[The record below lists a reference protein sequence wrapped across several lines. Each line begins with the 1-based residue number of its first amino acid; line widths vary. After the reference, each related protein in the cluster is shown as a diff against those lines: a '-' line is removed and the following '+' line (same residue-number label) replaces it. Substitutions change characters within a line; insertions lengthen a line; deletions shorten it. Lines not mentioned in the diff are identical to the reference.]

1 MARRRG
7 LDRCRGHGL
16 TPSPPCGRYSPLREE
31 QRPLPTSKC
40 RQAPPVRHR
49 VESRTRNKVGKDMG
63 AILTLI
69 VIVIVGAVAWW
80 LLRKVI
86 HLGFLIAVG
95 LVVLFGWWW
104 FFVR

>member
-1 MARRRG
+1 VPANIAR
-7 LDRCRGHGL
+7 
-16 TPSPPCGRYSPLREE
+16 PAPGRVPEPETRE
-31 QRPLPTSKC
+31 
-40 RQAPPVRHR
+40 
-49 VESRTRNKVGKDMG
+49 GDMG

-86 HLGFLIAVG
+86 HFGFLIALG
-95 LVVLFGWWW
+95 LVVLFGWWF

>member
-1 MARRRG
+1 
-7 LDRCRGHGL
+7 
-16 TPSPPCGRYSPLREE
+16 
-31 QRPLPTSKC
+31 
-40 RQAPPVRHR
+40 
-49 VESRTRNKVGKDMG
+49 MG

-69 VIVIVGAVAWW
+69 VIVIVGSVAWW

-86 HLGFLIAVG
+86 HIGLLLGIG